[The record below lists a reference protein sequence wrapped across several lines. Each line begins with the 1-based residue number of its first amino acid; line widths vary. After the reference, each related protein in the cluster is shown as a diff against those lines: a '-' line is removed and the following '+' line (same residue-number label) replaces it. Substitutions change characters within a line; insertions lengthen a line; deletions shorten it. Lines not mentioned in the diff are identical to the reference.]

1 MVKVNNVSKW
11 ASGKKYMVIRIVN
24 GEAWFYDA
32 WDDYG
37 KALVQA
43 SEEGGQVVPSSEVEV
58 LSLGNW

>member
-11 ASGKKYMVIRIVN
+11 ASGKKYMVIRECD
-24 GEAWFYDA
+24 GEFWFYDA

-43 SEEGGQVVPSSEVEV
+43 SE
-58 LSLGNW
+58 